1 MNHRRMDL
9 NHLMST
15 SYPRDLVGY
24 GRNAPHPHWPYGGPL
39 DRSLVAEQGRRW
51 RRRRKRRR
59 RRRWECRHLPHF
71 RDSR

>member
-24 GRNAPHPHWPYGGPL
+24 GRNAPHPHWPGQRHRRFDHDPGGRDDRTGQL
-39 DRSLVAEQGRRW
+39 DRNNH
-51 RRRRKRRR
+51 RRRRH
-59 RRRWECRHLPHF
+59 HL
-71 RDSR
+71 RTRLDL